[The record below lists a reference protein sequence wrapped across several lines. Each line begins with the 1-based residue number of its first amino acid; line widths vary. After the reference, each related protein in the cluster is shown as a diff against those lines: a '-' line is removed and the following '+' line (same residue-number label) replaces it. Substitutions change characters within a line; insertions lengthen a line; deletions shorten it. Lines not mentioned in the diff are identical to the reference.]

1 MNFRF
6 IFLLSTLTSLP
17 LAASANTAQII
28 DQQINNQ
35 ASQDRSRQQQ
45 TQLEAK
51 DALGKT
57 RERSNNILVFDDEK
71 DCFQMKQVIL
81 LSEPKTPFYATS
93 RSLCKPSCWCMH
105 WY

>member
-51 DALGKT
+51 DALGKL
-57 RERSNNILVFDDEK
+57 ESVQIIF
-71 DCFQMKQVIL
+71 
-81 LSEPKTPFYATS
+81 
-93 RSLCKPSCWCMH
+93 
-105 WY
+105 

>member
-6 IFLLSTLTSLP
+6 IFLSATLLSFP
-17 LAASANTAQII
+17 LYVSGNTAQII

-35 ASQDRSRQQQ
+35 TSQDRSRQQQ
-45 TQLEAK
+45 TQLETK
-51 DALGKT
+51 DVLGKT

-81 LSEPKTPFYATS
+81 LSEPK
-93 RSLCKPSCWCMH
+93 LPSMRPLET
-105 WY
+105 YV